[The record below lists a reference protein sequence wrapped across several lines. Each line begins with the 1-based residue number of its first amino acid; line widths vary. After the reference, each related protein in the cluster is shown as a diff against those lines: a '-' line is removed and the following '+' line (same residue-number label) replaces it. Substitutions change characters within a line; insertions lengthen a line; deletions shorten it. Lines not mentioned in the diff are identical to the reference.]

1 MVLALSLLRPELRPA
16 LELTA
21 SFPSCRSA
29 LQPPLTPPRAIFL
42 TGKPGH
48 VTLLRWLPV
57 ALPLEAEGLAT
68 ARSARRPAPR
78 HPRPPPLQRSE

>member
-42 TGKPGH
+42 TGKPRH

-68 ARSARRPAPR
+68 ARSAGRPAPR